1 MKKDIHGLL
10 NTFLGI
16 VLALL
21 VGIYVSQIPS
31 VLFYTLAI
39 TSGFLIMRECYLF
52 GGRVKWSL
60 EPINRN

>member
-10 NTFLGI
+10 NTILGI

-21 VGIYVSQIPS
+21 VGIYGYQIPP
-31 VLFYTLAI
+31 VLFYTLVIA
-39 TSGFLIMRECYLF
+39 SGFLIMRECYLF
-52 GGRVKWSL
+52 GGRVKWST